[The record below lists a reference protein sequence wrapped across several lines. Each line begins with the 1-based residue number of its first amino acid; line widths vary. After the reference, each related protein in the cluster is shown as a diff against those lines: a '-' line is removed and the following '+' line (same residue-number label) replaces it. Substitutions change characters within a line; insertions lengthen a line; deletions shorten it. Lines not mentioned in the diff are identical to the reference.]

1 MRYGFDRR
9 AARLAATLALS
20 GCLPAMPDA
29 APLRGVASQQPDA
42 TGADAGA
49 VDGEPQDDVDGPAC
63 PPALTGELV
72 LNEIGLRPT
81 GLDLD
86 GDGKVS
92 ARDEY
97 VEIVSNAP
105 HPVGLAGVTLHF
117 AGQERGVVVAAP
129 CLAPRHAALL
139 VGSTTAPFL
148 PPAGSLRVA
157 LDRTLRL
164 TDAGGRIALRSLAG
178 GVHDAVDAPAAA
190 GTGPHVWA
198 RRADGQFDAPFA
210 EHGWLGPGRAHSPG
224 VCLDGSAFPH
234 CPTW

>member
-1 MRYGFDRR
+1 MRNETQGR
-9 AARLAATLALS
+9 AAWFAAILLLT
-20 GCLPAMPDA
+20 GCLPAMPEP
-29 APLRGVASQQPDA
+29 APLRGPQAPPADVTRSMSDSAPD
-42 TGADAGA
+42 
-49 VDGEPQDDVDGPAC
+49 EPQDTVQGPAC

-72 LNEIGLRPT
+72 LNEIGLRPA

-97 VEIVSNAP
+97 VEVVSNAP
-105 HPVGLAGVTLHF
+105 HPVDLSGVALLF

-129 CLAPRHAALL
+129 CLPPRHAALL
-139 VGSTTAPFL
+139 VGSTTAAFVT
-148 PPAGSLRVA
+148 PAGALRVA

-164 TDAGGRIALRSLAG
+164 TDGGGHVALRSRAG
-178 GVHDAVDAPAAA
+178 GIHDAIDVPAAS

-210 EHGWLGPGRAHSPG
+210 EHAWLAWGQAHSPG
-224 VCLDGSAFPH
+224 ACLDGSAFPQ